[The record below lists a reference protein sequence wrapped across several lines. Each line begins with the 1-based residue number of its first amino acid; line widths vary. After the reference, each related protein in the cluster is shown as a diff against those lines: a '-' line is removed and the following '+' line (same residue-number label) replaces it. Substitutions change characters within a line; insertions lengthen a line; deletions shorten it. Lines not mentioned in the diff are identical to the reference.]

1 MTLIRRVLSQIGIC
15 LFIFGLSGL
24 LAVLP
29 AQAGAIDPFVFRFL
43 EAKEPV
49 SLPVN
54 SQGQTQSF
62 SGVDLSEGKR
72 LFEENCK
79 NCHVG
84 GTTLPNPTVPLSL
97 DALAGAIPPRDTI
110 DGLVAFLRQPM
121 TYDNT
126 EATYLC
132 RQVPETWM
140 PQAEI
145 EKLAAFVL
153 RSAQK
158 APGWGSTSF

>member
-1 MTLIRRVLSQIGIC
+1 MLTLRRFWLLLSVIVVC
-15 LFIFGLSGL
+15 SSLL
-24 LAVLP
+24 LAKP
-29 AQAGAIDPFVFRFL
+29 AYARSIDPFVLRFL
-43 EAKEPV
+43 DVREPV
-49 SLPVN
+49 PLAVN
-54 SQGQTQSF
+54 QQGETQLF

-84 GTTLPNPTVPLSL
+84 GTTLPNPPISLSLEALQGATPPRNTVNDLVTFIRQPLSY
-97 DALAGAIPPRDTI
+97 
-110 DGLVAFLRQPM
+110 DGSE
-121 TYDNT
+121 
-126 EATYLC
+126 EAYLC
-132 RQVPETWM
+132 RQVPESWM
-140 PQAEI
+140 PQEQV

>member
-1 MTLIRRVLSQIGIC
+1 MILMRHALSQIGIC
-15 LFIFGLSGL
+15 LLTCGLIWLMS
-24 LAVLP
+24 AVP
-29 AQAGAIDPFVFRFL
+29 VQAGAIDPFVLRFL
-43 EAKEPV
+43 DAKEPV

-54 SQGQTQSF
+54 MQGQMQSF

-110 DGLVAFLRQPM
+110 DSLVTFLRQPM
-121 TYDNT
+121 SYDNT
-126 EATYLC
+126 EEAYLC

-145 EKLAAFVL
+145 EKLVAFVL